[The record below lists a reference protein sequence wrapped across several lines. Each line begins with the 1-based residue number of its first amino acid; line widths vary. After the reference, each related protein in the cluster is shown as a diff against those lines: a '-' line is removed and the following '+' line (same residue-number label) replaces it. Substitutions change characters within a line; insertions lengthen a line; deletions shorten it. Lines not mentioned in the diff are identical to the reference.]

1 MNVNILGKGL
11 IPGLKMLAPVRNV
24 DLDQQQVARIL
35 KVKTLKV
42 TLADSPDIITMNNI
56 AQIFANQGSIK
67 VAAPIKKK
75 DVPEKKVE
83 EKAPVEALIE
93 KAESA
98 GIETEVIKE
107 EKAPVEAS
115 VDDITL
121 AEGLLDE
128 ALEVAETPIDPAVDD
143 EVVDE
148 TEDTT
153 EEVVDETED
162 TTEEVVDET
171 EDTTEDESEEEVE
184 ETPTVTDNQNSKKKK
199 NKKNRHNK

>member
-67 VAAPIKKK
+67 VVAPIKKK
-75 DVPEKKVE
+75 EAPEKVE

-128 ALEVAETPIDPAVDD
+128 ALEVAKTAIPAV
-143 EVVDE
+143 E
-148 TEDTT
+148 

-162 TTEEVVDET
+162 TTEN
-171 EDTTEDESEEEVE
+171 ESEEEVE
-184 ETPTVTDNQNSKKKK
+184 ETPTATENQNSKKK

>member
-56 AQIFANQGSIK
+56 AQIFANQGSVK

-75 DVPEKKVE
+75 DVPKKAE

-107 EKAPVEAS
+107 EETPVEAS

-128 ALEVAETPIDPAVDD
+128 ALEVAKTAIPAV
-143 EVVDE
+143 
-148 TEDTT
+148 
-153 EEVVDETED
+153 EE
-162 TTEEVVDET
+162 EEVVDET

-184 ETPTVTDNQNSKKKK
+184 ETPTATENQNSKKK

>member
-56 AQIFANQGSIK
+56 AQIFANQGSVK

-75 DVPEKKVE
+75 EAPEKVE
-83 EKAPVEALIE
+83 KKAPVEALIE
-93 KAESA
+93 KAESS

-107 EKAPVEAS
+107 EETPVEAS

-128 ALEVAETPIDPAVDD
+128 ALEVAKTAIPAD
-143 EVVDE
+143 E
-148 TEDTT
+148 
-153 EEVVDETED
+153 
-162 TTEEVVDET
+162 EEVVDET

-184 ETPTVTDNQNSKKKK
+184 ETPTVTDNQNSKKK

>member
-1 MNVNILGKGL
+1 MNVNIGGKGL
-11 IPGLKMLAPVRNV
+11 IPGLRMLAPVKNV

-42 TLADSPDIITMNNI
+42 TLANSPDVITMNNI
-56 AQIFANQGSIK
+56 AQIFANQGSVK
-67 VAAPIKKK
+67 VATPIKKK
-75 DVPEKKVE
+75 DTPKKAEKKAE

-107 EKAPVEAS
+107 EEAPAEAPI
-115 VDDITL
+115 DDITL

-128 ALEVAETPIDPAVDD
+128 ALEVATTAIPAVEEEVID
-143 EVVDE
+143 ES
-148 TEDTT
+148 EDTT
-153 EEVVDETED
+153 EE
-162 TTEEVVDET
+162 
-171 EDTTEDESEEEVE
+171 ESEEEVE
-184 ETPTVTDNQNSKKKK
+184 ETPATTENQNSKKK

>member
-1 MNVNILGKGL
+1 MNVNIGGKGL
-11 IPGLKMLAPVRNV
+11 IPGLRMLAPVKNV

-42 TLADSPDIITMNNI
+42 TLANSPDVITMNNI

-75 DVPEKKVE
+75 AAPKKAEQKVE

-107 EKAPVEAS
+107 EEAPVEAS

-128 ALEVAETPIDPAVDD
+128 ALEVATTAIPAV
-143 EVVDE
+143 EEETVDE
-148 TEDTT
+148 SEDTT
-153 EEVVDETED
+153 EE
-162 TTEEVVDET
+162 
-171 EDTTEDESEEEVE
+171 ESEEEVE
-184 ETPTVTDNQNSKKKK
+184 ETPATTENQNSKKK